1 MAENAVSG
9 VLNFC
14 AKSPEE
20 DYNRLLP
27 EPPYTPLGAS
37 KYYPDSI
44 NEINNKESEKMDTDR
59 ADEKLQSGHPFNH
72 NIQTSAF
79 RRVSPKQKGL
89 IYNISQYTKLYYLT
103 LRLLRYYLQLSISNI
118 DCGGKRQDAKGNFST
133 WGIEKILANDEL
145 VLEKQTDEE
154 YRAIKKDSSNF
165 TNQQLGV
172 KATEHALQFNKKL
185 RPPYIHGHDITFA
198 PPPTPVH
205 SLALLSLWH
214 RSNSLHHL
222 NNPLNYPP
230 CHRPMIASGFPPP
243 NFIQTPFNLGAS
255 QQPLGMP
262 PHQIED
268 KFSRALRFNTA
279 PKMPPTEASIRH
291 STSSQGSQSSS
302 ATDETNIHS
311 FSPTE
316 SPPGRKKRRQNSLI
330 PDGCPFTYEQVGNFY
345 K

>member
-1 MAENAVSG
+1 M
-9 VLNFC
+9 
-14 AKSPEE
+14 
-20 DYNRLLP
+20 
-27 EPPYTPLGAS
+27 
-37 KYYPDSI
+37 
-44 NEINNKESEKMDTDR
+44 
-59 ADEKLQSGHPFNH
+59 
-72 NIQTSAF
+72 
-79 RRVSPKQKGL
+79 
-89 IYNISQYTKLYYLT
+89 
-103 LRLLRYYLQLSISNI
+103 RLLRYYLQLSISNI

-205 SLALLSLWH
+205 PLALLSLFQ

-230 CHRPMIASGFPPP
+230 CHRPMMASGFPPP
-243 NFIQTPFNLGAS
+243 NFLPTPFNLGPS

-268 KFSRALRFNTA
+268 KFSRAVRFNTA
-279 PKMPPTEASIRH
+279 PKMPPNEASIRH
-291 STSSQGSQSSS
+291 SMSSQGSQSSS
-302 ATDETNIHS
+302 ATDESNIHS